1 MRYVTVV
8 LFPVFLLF
16 SCTQNTDSDN
26 TATSNLNLDAFAWI
40 RQLNFTTTYQDL
52 QKVLPENKEVLLNS
66 DEAVEYAFQ
75 ISEIPITVKALYYG
89 EQFFTMLRLDFDF
102 SSFSDKQIEAYQY
115 FGNLLREK
123 YGEAI
128 FDDQIN
134 GEDALVFEEIT
145 MDDVLLQDI
154 TLQMFGN
161 NIVITYTSRQNPDP
175 VFENGTEGE
184 WVQRGEDGEWVW
196 MPY

>member
-1 MRYVTVV
+1 MHYFSTF
-8 LFPVFLLF
+8 LLTVFLLF
-16 SCTQNTDSDN
+16 SCSQNTDSEQK
-26 TATSNLNLDAFAWI
+26 ATSDFNPDAFSWI
-40 RQLNFTTTYQDL
+40 RQLNFTTTYLEL
-52 QKVLPENKEVLLNS
+52 QKILPEKKEIIL
-66 DEAVEYAFQ
+66 DTEDAVEYAFE
-75 ISEIPITVKALYYG
+75 ISEIPAAVKALYYG
-89 EQFFTMLRLDFDF
+89 EQFFNMLRLDFDF
-102 SSFSDKQIEAYQY
+102 SNKLDKQLEMYQY
-115 FGNLLREK
+115 FAGLLRDK

-161 NIVITYTSRQNPDP
+161 NIVITYTSSQNPDP

-184 WVQRGEDGEWVW
+184 WIQRGEDGEWVW